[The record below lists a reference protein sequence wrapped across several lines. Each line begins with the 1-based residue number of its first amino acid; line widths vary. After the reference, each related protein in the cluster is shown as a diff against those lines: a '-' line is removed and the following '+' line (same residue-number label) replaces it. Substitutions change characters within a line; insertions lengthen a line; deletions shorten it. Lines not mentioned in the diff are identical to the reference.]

1 MGDMAAGEK
10 GRRDVLAAA
19 EDAGTMQYQVF
30 ALRQLAGVL
39 LYQHRADE
47 AAVAL
52 DRALALSEMSGELWN
67 RSELLGMRARA
78 ALLLGE
84 MEAADSFV
92 SRALSSLR
100 ANDVTATSEVYYHL
114 GGIRAA
120 QGRNSEA
127 EAAQRRSLEAI
138 AQTDYN
144 RQKTEPTL
152 ALARLVAERGA
163 LTEAAALLDERER
176 WAHEHEIPIWD
187 AEIDEIR
194 SLIAVRGGA

>member
-1 MGDMAAGEK
+1 M
-10 GRRDVLAAA
+10 
-19 EDAGTMQYQVF
+19 
-30 ALRQLAGVL
+30 
-39 LYQHRADE
+39 
-47 AAVAL
+47 AL

-100 ANDVTATSEVYYHL
+100 ANDVTAASEVYYHL